1 MLNKIYTSAVILSLV
16 ACSSEQTKPGDK
28 KMEKVPLE
36 TSVSFFCLTESPE
49 IGSFQDKL
57 FTEGGFS
64 GLHYIPG
71 TDMEFYIVTDRG
83 PNVSLE
89 NLSNIADDQHVMF
102 FPFPDY
108 SQKIMRIQLVDSA
121 LRVLEVNPIRDFDK
135 NPIHGLPVQ
144 RTLTEGK
151 EQAWIDFKG
160 TQAKMYPW
168 SLDVEGITLGNDDDI
183 WITDEYRTAI
193 VQLNK
198 SDFSMRN
205 IYTPES
211 DIKGDQVK
219 KINSEFLNRQPNR
232 GFEAIA
238 CTPGGKVIAML
249 QSPLHDS
256 LIPDSV
262 KTRLIRVLELDP
274 KTGQTR
280 IFGYETAIN
289 DDAKIGDMTA
299 INEHEF
305 LVIEHGKDASG
316 KTAHIYKIDL
326 QYATDISQV
335 NFNLGT
341 SFEALLNNSKAQYRG
356 MILAQKTHVL
366 DLIKAGFNPKFG
378 KPEGLTIIDE
388 SRIAI
393 INDND
398 FGINTP
404 DATGAI
410 QFTNEPSCL
419 YVFTFN
425 QAVFKK

>member
-1 MLNKIYTSAVILSLV
+1 MLHRIYISVVILFFV
-16 ACSSEQTKPGDK
+16 GCSEENKQQEEQ
-28 KMEKVPLE
+28 KVENEPLKVS
-36 TSVSFFCLTESPE
+36 TSSFCLVESPE
-49 IGSFQDKL
+49 IGYFQDKL
-57 FTEGGFS
+57 LTEGGFS

-71 TDMEFYIVTDRG
+71 SDMEFYIVTDRG

-89 NLSNIADDQHVMF
+89 NLSNIAEEQHVMF
-102 FPFPDY
+102 FPFPNY
-108 SQKIMRIQLVDSA
+108 SQKIIRVQLVDSA
-121 LRVLEVNPIRDFDK
+121 LRVLDVNPIMNFDK

-144 RTLTEGK
+144 RNLTEGK

-160 TQAKMYPW
+160 TQAEMYPW
-168 SLDVEGITLGNDDDI
+168 SLDVEGITLGNDNDI

-205 IYTPES
+205 IYTPE
-211 DIKGDQVK
+211 DNIEGDNVK

-238 CTPGGKVIAML
+238 LTPSGKIVAML
-249 QSPLHDS
+249 QSPIHDP
-256 LIPDSV
+256 LISDSI
-262 KTRLIRVLELDP
+262 KTRLIRILELDP
-274 KTGQTR
+274 KTGKTR
-280 IFGYETAIN
+280 IFGYEADIN

-305 LVIEHGKDASG
+305 LVIEHGKDATG

-326 QYATDISQV
+326 EYATDISQV
-335 NFNLGT
+335 HFNMGT

-366 DLIKAGFNPKFG
+366 DLIKAGFNPEFG

-388 SRIAI
+388 SRLAV

-425 QAVFKK
+425 QAIFK

>member
-1 MLNKIYTSAVILSLV
+1 MLHRIYISVVILFFV
-16 ACSSEQTKPGDK
+16 GCSEENKQQEEQ
-28 KMEKVPLE
+28 KVENEPLKVS
-36 TSVSFFCLTESPE
+36 TSSFCLVESPE
-49 IGSFQDKL
+49 IGYFQDKL
-57 FTEGGFS
+57 LTEGGFS

-71 TDMEFYIVTDRG
+71 SDMEFYIVTDRG

-89 NLSNIADDQHVMF
+89 NLSNIAEEQHVMF
-102 FPFPDY
+102 FPFPNY
-108 SQKIMRIQLVDSA
+108 SQKIIRVQLVDSA
-121 LRVLEVNPIRDFDK
+121 LRVLDVNPIMNFDK

-144 RTLTEGK
+144 RNLTEGK

-160 TQAKMYPW
+160 TQAEMYPW
-168 SLDVEGITLGNDDDI
+168 SLDVEGITLGNDNDI
-183 WITDEYRTAI
+183 WITDEYRTSI
-193 VQLNK
+193 IQLNK

-211 DIKGDQVK
+211 DIEGDFVK

-238 CTPGGKVIAML
+238 FTPNGKVIAML
-249 QSPLHDS
+249 QSPLHDPLVS
-256 LIPDSV
+256 DSV
-262 KTRLIRVLELDP
+262 KTRLIRILELDP
-274 KTGQTR
+274 KTGKTR
-280 IFGYETAIN
+280 VFGYEAEIN

-305 LVIEHGKDASG
+305 LVIEHGKDSTG

-326 QYATDISQV
+326 EHATDISQV
-335 NFNLGT
+335 HFNMGT

-356 MILAQKTHVL
+356 LILAQKTHVL
-366 DLIKAGFNPKFG
+366 DLIKAGFNPEFG

-388 SRIAI
+388 SRLAV

-425 QAVFKK
+425 QAIFKK

>member
-1 MLNKIYTSAVILSLV
+1 MLNKFYTSAVILFLV
-16 ACSSEQTKPGDK
+16 ACSSEQSKPEDK
-28 KMEKVPLE
+28 KMETVTLE
-36 TSVSFFCLTESPE
+36 TSVAFYCLTESPE
-49 IGSFQDKL
+49 IGFFQDKL

-71 TDMEFYIVTDRG
+71 TDMEFFIVTDRG

-89 NLSNIADDQHVMF
+89 NLSNIAEEQHIMF

-108 SQKIMRIQLVDSA
+108 SQKIIRVQLVDST
-121 LRVLEVNPIRDFDK
+121 LRVLEVNPIKDFDK

-144 RTLTEGK
+144 RSLTEGK

-160 TQAKMYPW
+160 TNSEMYPW
-168 SLDVEGITLGNDDDI
+168 SLDAEGITLGNDDDI

-205 IYTPES
+205 IYTPE
-211 DIKGDQVK
+211 DNIEDDNVK

-238 CTPGGKVIAML
+238 LTPSGKIVAML
-249 QSPLHDS
+249 QSPIHDP
-256 LIPDSV
+256 LISDSI
-262 KTRLIRVLELDP
+262 KTRLIRILELDP
-274 KTGQTR
+274 KTGKTR
-280 IFGYETAIN
+280 IFGYEADIN

-305 LVIEHGKDASG
+305 LVIEHGKDAMG

-326 QYATDISQV
+326 EYATDISQV
-335 NFNLGT
+335 HFNMGT

-366 DLIKAGFNPKFG
+366 DLIKAGFNTKFG

-393 INDND
+393 VNDND

-425 QAVFKK
+425 QAIFKE